1 MPKGLFKRPAIDQM
15 HLPLIQVPLS
25 VVPKLV

>member
-1 MPKGLFKRPAIDQM
+1 MPKGLFKGPARDQM

-25 VVPKLV
+25 MVPQLG